1 MFEKN
6 KISFSSIKNFLHI
19 YSSDDLIKLIALA
32 LCFFIVMGSHTLI
45 KEMKDAVFM
54 IIVGKKYI
62 PDIKVLS
69 WFFMIP
75 LVFIYSWI
83 ASRVSRHWIIVIYSL
98 IYGLGGIV
106 LSYFLANPEIGI
118 YNKISDPSRLF
129 GWIFYLFFEG
139 HYPFT
144 VGILWTFL
152 SSVSQPKDVRST
164 YMIIT
169 IATKLGGMFFA
180 AIAWFIA
187 SKSIYFGISNQDI
200 SSYVIIMNFASIST
214 LIIPVL
220 IWYLIFNVS
229 EKNLLGY
236 SYQQKN
242 KNENESFCE
251 DKNKNIA
258 SGNGSG
264 FMLLLKNPYVLGIFG
279 MTFFWEVVNVIF
291 NYMRLGIA
299 LSKGSDSL
307 TGITAFLYRDVF
319 FMHTIGLFIV
329 LIGTSSI
336 VRIFGERVAI
346 ILIPIL
352 IGISISIFL
361 CFKTAA
367 VFVPIYMF
375 MRAFHYAF
383 EKPLDESLY
392 IPTSKE
398 IQFKSKS
405 WIDSFGSKLSK
416 GFGAIYNKL
425 FQFIPLAIA
434 SSIQVFFFVFVI
446 FSWTFLAYFLGKK
459 WKDSV
464 DNKKIIGS

>member
-1 MFEKN
+1 
-6 KISFSSIKNFLHI
+6 
-19 YSSDDLIKLIALA
+19 
-32 LCFFIVMGSHTLI
+32 MGSHTLI

-62 PDIKVLS
+62 PDVKVLS

-83 ASRVSRHWIIVIYSL
+83 AGRVKRHWIIIIYSL
-98 IYGLGGIV
+98 IYGIGGII

-118 YNKISDPSRLF
+118 INKLANPSRLF

-164 YMIIT
+164 YMVIT
-169 IATKLGGMFFA
+169 VATKLGGMFFA
-180 AIAWFIA
+180 AIAWIIA
-187 SKSIYFGISNQDI
+187 SKTLCFSFAKQDI
-200 SSYVIIMNFASIST
+200 ASYLIIMNFASIST
-214 LIIPVL
+214 LIIPIL
-220 IWYLIFNVS
+220 IWYLVFNVS

-236 SYQQKN
+236 SHQPKLEN
-242 KNENESFCE
+242 KNLNDKKVES
-251 DKNKNIA
+251 N
-258 SGNGSG
+258 NGSG

-299 LSKGSDSL
+299 LSKGNDSL

-336 VRIFGERVAI
+336 VRIFGERIAI
-346 ILIPIL
+346 VLIPIL
-352 IGISISIFL
+352 IGLSISIFL
-361 CFKTAA
+361 CFKTAV

-434 SSIQVFFFVFVI
+434 SSIQVFFFIFVI

-459 WKDSV
+459 WKESI
-464 DNKKIIGS
+464 DNKKIIGN